1 MYLRV
6 CVDLRALAYMYNT
19 AKKQLWVGEL
29 RTARGNTIVFH
40 DNQLPEASKGRIY
53 MYNTVRKM
61 IVEYVEDI
69 VKVNLHDLDDAQVKA
84 ALEQFGDDWKAV
96 RSEFLAKNSSRIDL
110 SKVPDTAPPRKAK
123 PQPEPDDIS
132 DDDDDLD
139 DDFDDEDDNDDDY
152 DEMGDNLDD

>member
-1 MYLRV
+1 
-6 CVDLRALAYMYNT
+6 MYNM

-40 DNQLPEASKGRIY
+40 DGQLPEASKGRVY
-53 MYNTVRKM
+53 LYNTVRNI

-84 ALEQFGDDWKAV
+84 ALEQFGDAWKAV
-96 RSEFLAKNSSRIDL
+96 RAEFMVKHQARIDL
-110 SKVPDTAPPRKAK
+110 SKVPDTAPPKKVK
-123 PQPEPDDIS
+123 PAPEPDESSDVDI
-132 DDDDDLD
+132 
-139 DDFDDEDDNDDDY
+139 DDFDDPDDTDDGDDDY